1 MPGNAV
7 PTDSGNEDSG
17 ESPQYALRPEE
28 EIGEILAKTK
38 ISRASGIALF
48 VIAGLAT
55 VALVSTFGSSSDKV
69 ASSLNTI
76 AQAVPFWGGIAA
88 LIGTVVF
95 WLIAGSVLIV
105 AAPIIMGIFGAGLIA
120 STKSDNPRERGTAAK
135 IARGCGIAVLC
146 VAGLFWFAVFF
157 L

>member
-1 MPGNAV
+1 MLGNAM

-17 ESPQYALRPEE
+17 ESPQYALRQEE
-28 EIGEILAKTK
+28 EIGEISVKTQ
-38 ISRASGIALF
+38 ISRGFGIVLY
-48 VIAGLAT
+48 VIAGLAIA
-55 VALVSTFGSSSDKV
+55 ALVSTFDFSSDKV

-76 AQAVPFWGGIAA
+76 SQAVPFWGGIAE

-95 WLIAGSVLIV
+95 WLTAVSVLIV

-120 STKSDNPRERGTAAK
+120 STKSDNPKERGTAAK
-135 IARGCGIAVLC
+135 IARGCGITVLC
-146 VAGLFWFAVFF
+146 VVGLFWFAVLF